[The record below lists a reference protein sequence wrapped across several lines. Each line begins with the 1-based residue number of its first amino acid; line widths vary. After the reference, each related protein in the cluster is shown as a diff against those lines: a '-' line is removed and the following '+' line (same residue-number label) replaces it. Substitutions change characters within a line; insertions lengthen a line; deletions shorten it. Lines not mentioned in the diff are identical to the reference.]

1 MAERKQQKAGASL
14 TRTPV
19 LFVTG
24 LSGAGKSTVLHTLQD
39 LGWETIDNF
48 PVRLFERLF
57 DLPSSQGQGTP
68 AMPIAVGFDSRTRGF
83 LPDKILARIE
93 KLAQREE
100 LDISLLVLDCSG
112 AELERRYSETRR
124 RHPMASDRPAYD
136 GIAEERRLIQ
146 PFREQADQ
154 IIDTTNLSAN
164 DLQMLVRE
172 QFAIAGQAGTT
183 VQISSFGFSRGVP
196 HNADLMFDMRFLRNP
211 HWDKGLREKTGLTPE
226 VGAFVAADPAFDEA
240 MQRIYDMLLFLLPR
254 YEVTGKAY
262 VNIAFGCT
270 GGKHRSVY
278 VAETISK
285 WLQDAGFSPT
295 VSHRNLSH
303 PVLESFEQDAND
315 DGKTL
320 SNGQREP
327 TSRDEPQK

>member
-1 MAERKQQKAGASL
+1 MPVKKQKMGADGAIL
-14 TRTPV
+14 TKTPV

-24 LSGAGKSTVLHTLQD
+24 LSGAGKSTVLNTLQD

-57 DLPSSQGQGTP
+57 DLPTANAGNVP
-68 AMPIAVGFDSRTRGF
+68 AMPIAIGFDSRTRGYN
-83 LPDKILARIE
+83 PDKILERIDRLS
-93 KLAQREE
+93 KREE
-100 LDISLLVLDCSG
+100 FNVSLVVLDCSG

-124 RHPMASDRPAYD
+124 RHPLANDRPAYD

-164 DLQMLVRE
+164 DLQMLTRE
-172 QFAIAGQAGTT
+172 QFAISGQSKTSL
-183 VQISSFGFSRGVP
+183 QISSFGYSRGVP

-211 HWDKGLREKTGLTPE
+211 HWDKDLRPKTGLTPE
-226 VGAFVAADPAFDEA
+226 VGAFVSADPAFEES
-240 MQRIYDMLLFLLPR
+240 MHRIYDMLLFLLPR
-254 YEVTGKAY
+254 YEATGKAY

-270 GGKHRSVY
+270 GGKHRSVF

-285 WLQDAGFSPT
+285 RLQDAGFSPT
-295 VSHRNLSH
+295 VHHRNLSH
-303 PVLESFEQDAND
+303 PVLESFEVDT
-315 DGKTL
+315 DGGKPSTRTKRQ
-320 SNGQREP
+320 G
-327 TSRDEPQK
+327 

>member
-1 MAERKQQKAGASL
+1 MPAKKQQKSETPSAK
-14 TRTPV
+14 TPV

-24 LSGAGKSTVLHTLQD
+24 LSGAGKSTVLNTLQD

-57 DLPSSQGQGTP
+57 DLPTANVGHAPST
-68 AMPIAVGFDSRTRGF
+68 PIAIGFDSRTRAF
-83 LPDKILARIE
+83 SSDKILERIE
-93 KLAQREE
+93 KLSRREPF
-100 LDISLLVLDCSG
+100 DISLLVLDCSG

-124 RHPMASDRPAYD
+124 RHPLANDRPAYY

-172 QFAIAGQAGTT
+172 QFAIAGQAGTSI
-183 VQISSFGFSRGVP
+183 QISSFGFSRGVP

-211 HWDKGLREKTGLTPE
+211 HWDKDLRSKTGLEAE
-226 VGAFVAADPAFDEA
+226 VGAFVAADPAYEEA
-240 MQRIYDMLLFLLPR
+240 MQRIYDMLMFLLPR
-254 YEVTGKAY
+254 YEATGKAY

-270 GGKHRSVY
+270 GGKHRSVF

-285 WLQDAGFSPT
+285 WLHEAGFSPT
-295 VSHRNLSH
+295 VHHRNLSH
-303 PVLESFEQDAND
+303 PVLESFETDASD
-315 DGKTL
+315 DK
-320 SNGQREP
+320 P
-327 TSRDEPQK
+327 TMQTKRQG